1 MPDPGAEG
9 FAAAAAVN
17 SALTVWLEA
26 AAAVLRNW
34 KRQLLPIRRWLKTWK
49 QLTPGGNR
57 WRCRQPLQSSA
68 VGKSAAGDVAAV
80 AAAGDGHLESFVWH
94 TAAAAAVVVVVVAA
108 AVAAAASVACKFV
121 VGLTLVG
128 VEGVET
134 VVCLMAWSYTAV
146 AAEQQLVGCLSA

>member
-1 MPDPGAEG
+1 M
-9 FAAAAAVN
+9 
-17 SALTVWLEA
+17 
-26 AAAVLRNW
+26 
-34 KRQLLPIRRWLKTWK
+34 
-49 QLTPGGNR
+49 NR
-57 WRCRQPLQSSA
+57 ENGL
-68 VGKSAAGDVAAV
+68 VTIHV

-94 TAAAAAVVVVVVAA
+94 TAAAAAVVVVVAA

-146 AAEQQLVGCLSA
+146 AVKKKGKHVSHCSPYFCPVLGKTHLGADHHF